1 VPGFFVAACVAPW
14 RHLHHNS
21 CRYPATTLDSR
32 LELLVLLTLV
42 CALTYT
48 FEIVFGLAGTIM
60 MLMVMTFFYDAKLL
74 VIYSLMP
81 QIVVAFIGLYRS
93 PRTVDLRTWLGMV
106 GFASIGG
113 VAGLAVFHLF
123 PGDGFQYLLAGIITL
138 TGLYLV
144 LSPKQFVVSPVLGR
158 GLDVLGGISQGL
170 VGISGPIVM
179 TRLLGTY
186 RDKTLVR
193 NYALAFYLTL
203 NSVRLLG
210 YAVSGSITK
219 QIMQMMILSGPVL
232 LAVLWNTNHLHFR
245 VNEAQFRK
253 VVSWVIL
260 FGGISLFLH

>member
-1 VPGFFVAACVAPW
+1 MAPW
-14 RHLHHNS
+14 RHLHHNF

-42 CALTYT
+42 CAVTYT

-93 PRTVDLRTWLGMV
+93 PRTVELRTWLGMV
-106 GFASIGG
+106 GFASVGG
-113 VAGLAVFHLF
+113 VAGLVVFHQF
-123 PGDGFQYLLAGIITL
+123 PGGGFQYLLAGIITL
-138 TGLYLV
+138 TGVYLV
-144 LSPKQFVVSPVLGR
+144 LSPKQFVVSPALGR

-210 YAVSGSITK
+210 YAASGSITK
-219 QIMQMMILSGPVL
+219 QIMEMMLVSGPVL
-232 LAVLWNTNHLHFR
+232 LAVLWHSNHLHFK

-260 FGGISLFLH
+260 LGGISLFFH